1 MNKSTA
7 TLVQSKFNSIRTEIV
22 ETCPSTFNY
31 PSITETN
38 HSKNNPIEEQKLNLL
53 NNLQFSSSN
62 SSVNQG
68 NNVDCFF
75 LLKMN
80 LFNLF
85 VC

>member
-38 HSKNNPIEEQKLNLL
+38 HSKNNPIIEEQKLNLL

-68 NNVDCFF
+68 N
-75 LLKMN
+75 
-80 LFNLF
+80 
-85 VC
+85 